1 MRDAVHDLELADQE
15 GVWFGRY
22 GLNDFR
28 CLGVR
33 QRKLAEERC
42 KAAVPAR

>member
-15 GVWFGRY
+15 GVWFGHY
-22 GLNDFR
+22 DLNDFR
-28 CLGVR
+28 FLGVTK
-33 QRKLAEERC
+33 RKLAEGRR